1 MDECIQD
8 QRRER
13 HMNQERAA
21 AFIEE
26 NLKTIFAYALS
37 RVSHKEDA
45 EDLTGEIVLAIL
57 QSAEHIKN
65 PEAFYGY
72 VWRIAANTYKKFV
85 RKKARHSFEALDDTM
100 PDDTDFVSELCARE
114 DVMRLRREIAL
125 LSKEHRECTI
135 AYYYDGLSCAEVAEK
150 LGFSLEMVKYY
161 LFKTR
166 KILKEGIS
174 MEREFGE
181 KSFRPSPFEFTTIF
195 SGKYNPEYSN
205 LFARKLPGQILLSAY
220 YTPMTVRE
228 LAMEL
233 GVASVYLEDEINM
246 LMHYGLITE
255 VSAGKYQTNLVIF
268 TDDFTEEF
276 HKHAVGLA
284 VLALTEIF
292 DSIKG
297 KLERIRK
304 INRYCCDLSD
314 DRLLWGLLWPIMR
327 RGNLESERLHPE
339 LNLSD
344 TLYDGAKGTNYG
356 VTDHLMGN
364 GELECFAFAGVAG
377 IDEHYFASAA
387 DFGVLPEKNRY
398 FHTTDLAAFAKKIRQ
413 IVAGERMPEFMILTQ
428 AEEQYLFELLS
439 EEAVMMGQLYEQLF
453 DCTRKLMHTH
463 APESVAEQIDR
474 IVFKTLIFRTV
485 GLIGYC
491 AYQTGALV
499 IPDTDGP
506 VALYVCEN
514 TKSAE
519 AGVKYDVCC

>member
-1 MDECIQD
+1 
-8 QRRER
+8 
-13 HMNQERAA
+13 MNPNRAA
-21 AFIEE
+21 AFVEE

-57 QSAEHIKN
+57 QSAERINN

-72 VWRIAANTYKKFV
+72 VWRIAANTYKKFA
-85 RKKARHSFEALDDTM
+85 RKKARRSFDALDDTM

-135 AYYYDGLSCAEVAEK
+135 AYYYDELSCAEVAEK
-150 LGFSLEMVKYY
+150 LGLSLEMAKYY

-181 KSFRPSPFEFTTIF
+181 KSFRPAPFEFTTIF
-195 SGKYNPEYSN
+195 SGKYNPEYRN

-228 LAMEL
+228 LAVEL
-233 GVASVYLEDEINM
+233 GVASVYLEDEIRM
-246 LMHYGLITE
+246 LMHYGLINE
-255 VSAGKYQTNLVIF
+255 VSSGKYQTNLVIF
-268 TDDFTEEF
+268 TDDFTDEF
-276 HKHAVGLA
+276 HKHAIKLA
-284 VLALTEIF
+284 VPALSEIL

-297 KLERIRK
+297 KLGQIRK
-304 INRYCCDLSD
+304 INRYCRALSD

-327 RGNLESERLHPE
+327 RGNLESEKLHPD
-339 LNLSD
+339 LQTAN
-344 TLYDGAKGTNYG
+344 TLYNGATGTNYG
-356 VTDHLMGN
+356 VTNPLMEGDL
-364 GELECFAFAGVAG
+364 GCHAFAGVAG
-377 IDEHYFASAA
+377 IDKDYYASAA
-387 DFGVLPEKNRY
+387 DFGILPEKNRY
-398 FHTTDLAAFAKKIRQ
+398 FNATDRAAFAEKIRQ
-413 IVAGERMPEFMILTQ
+413 TVAGEREPEFIILTQ
-428 AEEQYLFELLS
+428 AEEQCLLELLS

-453 DCTRKLMHTH
+453 ACARKLMHTH
-463 APESVAEQIDR
+463 APNSVAEQIDR
-474 IVFKTLIFRTV
+474 IVFKTLLFQTV

-491 AYQTGALV
+491 AYRTGALA

-514 TKSAE
+514 TKEAE
-519 AGVKYDVCC
+519 AGVKYDVCG